1 MAVRTKATE
10 VKAIMDTSLEDAEV
24 NVYIGIANPVV
35 TDVMDGSGVGAVRL
49 EEIERWLT
57 AHFITVTR
65 ERMGET
71 EKLGEATIKYVGKFG
86 MGLDSTPF
94 GQTVQ
99 ILDTTGAFGDQAKRP
114 ISINAITSFS

>member
-1 MAVRTKATE
+1 MAARTTETE
-10 VKAIMDTSLEDAEV
+10 VKAIMDTSLLDAEV
-24 NVYIGIANPVV
+24 EVYIGIANPVV

-65 ERMGET
+65 ERMGDT
-71 EKLGEATIKYVGKFG
+71 EKLGEASIKYIGKYG

-99 ILDTTGAFGDQAKRP
+99 LLDTTGQFADEGKRV
-114 ISINAITSFS
+114 ISITAITSFE